1 MGPVKE
7 DKTVVLSLK
16 LKALEDQMEKAV
28 KSSYVDGSM
37 FRDRGAV
44 YREARDVL
52 EVVETLEDAGIEHT
66 DAVMI
71 SILINMRRSR

>member
-37 FRDRGAV
+37 FADRGGI